1 MNRQEQ
7 KMERKTSMPLQNN
20 EASCSCCDES
30 SMADIMAINNQ
41 SKAKKNKIPK
51 QESASCDCCAESS
64 MSDILALNSTSYAHK
79 KVIRNTHHD
88 HDHAHDDHD
97 DDDHGHSHDEDANIR
112 PLAIS
117 LLLFVLATII
127 KSQSITIAGVES
139 ELSSMIL
146 YLIAWIVA
154 GHETILMAF
163 KNILRGRLFDEGFLM
178 TIATFGAIAIR
189 EYPEAAA
196 VMIFYQAGEYLQGL
210 AVGRSKKSIAEM
222 MNIRPD
228 FANLVQ
234 ADGSVIV
241 VDPEEL
247 AVGDIIQIKAGEKIP
262 VDATIIEGYTSVD
275 NKALTGESI
284 PVELVEGQ
292 DILSGAINITGL
304 VKARV
309 NKVFAESTVSK
320 ILELVQNASA
330 KKSNQEKF
338 ITRFSKVYT
347 PIVVL
352 LAVLLAV
359 IPPLALGDP
368 FVKWFERALIF
379 LVISCPCALV
389 ISVPLSFFAGIGGAS
404 KRGILFKGSSYIEI
418 LSQAKVIMFDK
429 TGTITKGEFEVSKI
443 ITFNGASREEV
454 LELAALAENSSNHPI
469 AKSIVQEYKKET
481 KNSVETSRIKAVD
494 EKSGFGIIA
503 TIDESQIL
511 AGNAKLM
518 RENQISGEFDY
529 DGTSVYIAKDHK
541 LQGVIII
548 EDQIKADSVKAIQD
562 LNKRGIETIML
573 TGDNQQVA
581 NKIAK
586 EVGVKEVYAE
596 LLPQNKVEKIE
607 EELHK
612 YEGTK
617 NKKVAFVGDGIN
629 DAPVLARADVGIAM
643 GGVGSDAAIEA
654 ADIVLMTDELSKID
668 EAIKISNK
676 TMKTAKQNITFAL
689 GIKIIVMLLGTVGM
703 ANMWMAVFA
712 DVGVALIAVANS
724 MRVLNTDNL

>member
-1 MNRQEQ
+1 
-7 KMERKTSMPLQNN
+7 MENKKAILTPKESD
-20 EASCSCCDES
+20 STCSCCSES
-30 SMADIMAINNQ
+30 SMADI
-41 SKAKKNKIPK
+41 
-51 QESASCDCCAESS
+51 
-64 MSDILALNSTSYAHK
+64 LALNNKPKAEQVHTEDCHHEHSKEAHHSH
-79 KVIRNTHHD
+79 NHTHNHNDHARGGHDAHD
-88 HDHAHDDHD
+88 HDHT
-97 DDDHGHSHDEDANIR
+97 HSHDGDADIK

-117 LLLFVLATII
+117 FGLFILATLLRREII
-127 KSQSITIAGVES
+127 MIAG
-139 ELSSMIL
+139 LSAGLSGMIL
-146 YLIAWIVA
+146 YLAAWIIA
-154 GHETILMAF
+154 GHETIVGAF
-163 KNILRGRLFDEGFLM
+163 RNIRRGQLFDEGFLM

-234 ADGSVIV
+234 SDGSVV
-241 VDPEEL
+241 VVSPEVL
-247 AVGDIIQIKAGEKIP
+247 QVGDIIQIKAGEKIP
-262 VDATIIEGYTSVD
+262 VDATIIEGFTTVD

-284 PVELVEGQ
+284 PVELAEGQ

-347 PIVVL
+347 PIVVA
-352 LAVLLAV
+352 LAVVVAI
-359 IPPLALGDP
+359 IPPLAMGEP

-418 LSQAKVIMFDK
+418 LSQTKAIMFDK
-429 TGTITKGEFEVSKI
+429 TGTITKGQFEVSEVV
-443 ITFNGASREEV
+443 TFSGTAKEDV
-454 LELAALAENSSNHPI
+454 LELAAYAEHSSNHPI
-469 AKSIVQEYKKET
+469 AKSIVSAYKKES
-481 KNSVETSRIKAVD
+481 KKSIESSRIKSVG

-503 TIDESQIL
+503 RIDDADVL

-518 RENQISGEFDY
+518 RENNIAGEFNQE
-529 DGTSVYIAKDHK
+529 GTAVYIAKNGK

-548 EDQIKADSVKAIQD
+548 EDQIKSDSVKAIED
-562 LNKRGIETIML
+562 LNKRGIQTVML
-573 TGDNQQVA
+573 TGDNTQAA
-581 NKIAK
+581 NKIARA
-586 EVGVKEVYAE
+586 VGVKEVFAE
-596 LLPQNKVEKIE
+596 LLPQDKVEKVE
-607 EELHK
+607 YELQK

-617 NKKVAFVGDGIN
+617 NQKVAFVGDGIN
-629 DAPVLARADVGIAM
+629 DAPVLARADIGIAM

-668 EAIKISNK
+668 EAIKISHK
-676 TMKTAKQNITFAL
+676 TMQTAKQNIAFAL
-689 GIKIIVMLLGTVGM
+689 GIKIIVMLLGMVGI

-724 MRVLNTDNL
+724 MRVLNTENM

>member
-1 MNRQEQ
+1 
-7 KMERKTSMPLQNN
+7 MENKKAILTPKESD
-20 EASCSCCDES
+20 STCSCCSES
-30 SMADIMAINNQ
+30 SMADI
-41 SKAKKNKIPK
+41 
-51 QESASCDCCAESS
+51 
-64 MSDILALNSTSYAHK
+64 LALNNKPKAEQVHTEDCHHEHSQEAHHSH
-79 KVIRNTHHD
+79 NHTHNHNDHARGGHDAHD
-88 HDHAHDDHD
+88 HDHT
-97 DDDHGHSHDEDANIR
+97 HSHDGDADIK

-117 LLLFVLATII
+117 FGLFILATLLRREII
-127 KSQSITIAGVES
+127 MIAGLS
-139 ELSSMIL
+139 AGLSSMIL
-146 YLIAWIVA
+146 YLAAWIIA
-154 GHETILMAF
+154 GHETIVGAF
-163 KNILRGRLFDEGFLM
+163 RNIRRGQLFDEGFLM

-234 ADGSVIV
+234 SDGSVV
-241 VDPEEL
+241 VVSPEAL
-247 AVGDIIQIKAGEKIP
+247 QVGDIIQIKAGEKIP
-262 VDATIIEGYTSVD
+262 VDATIIEGFTTVD

-284 PVELVEGQ
+284 PVELAEGQ

-347 PIVVL
+347 PIVVA
-352 LAVLLAV
+352 LAVLVAI
-359 IPPLALGDP
+359 IPPLAMGEP

-418 LSQAKVIMFDK
+418 LSQTKAIMFDK
-429 TGTITKGEFEVSKI
+429 TGTITKGQFEVSEVV
-443 ITFNGASREEV
+443 TFSGTAKEDV
-454 LELAALAENSSNHPI
+454 LELAAYAEHSSNHPI
-469 AKSIVQEYKKET
+469 AKSIVSAYKKES
-481 KNSVETSRIKAVD
+481 KKSIESSRIKSVG

-503 TIDESQIL
+503 RIDDADVL

-518 RENQISGEFDY
+518 RENNIAGEFNQE
-529 DGTSVYIAKDHK
+529 GTAVYIAKNGK

-548 EDQIKADSVKAIQD
+548 EDQIKSDSVKAIED
-562 LNKRGIETIML
+562 LNKRGIQTVML
-573 TGDNQQVA
+573 TGDNTQAA
-581 NKIAK
+581 NKIARA
-586 EVGVKEVYAE
+586 VGVKEVFAE
-596 LLPQNKVEKIE
+596 LLPQDKVEKVE
-607 EELHK
+607 YELQK

-617 NKKVAFVGDGIN
+617 NQKVAFVGDGIN
-629 DAPVLARADVGIAM
+629 DAPVLARADIGIAM

-668 EAIKISNK
+668 EAIKISHK
-676 TMKTAKQNITFAL
+676 TMQTAKQNIAFAL
-689 GIKIIVMLLGTVGM
+689 GIKIIVMLLGMVGI

-724 MRVLNTDNL
+724 MRVLNTENM

>member
-1 MNRQEQ
+1 
-7 KMERKTSMPLQNN
+7 MENKKAILTPKESD
-20 EASCSCCDES
+20 STCSCCSES
-30 SMADIMAINNQ
+30 SMADI
-41 SKAKKNKIPK
+41 
-51 QESASCDCCAESS
+51 
-64 MSDILALNSTSYAHK
+64 LALNNKPKAEQVHTEDCHHEHSQEAHHSH
-79 KVIRNTHHD
+79 NHTHNHNDHARGGHDAHD
-88 HDHAHDDHD
+88 HNHT
-97 DDDHGHSHDEDANIR
+97 HSHDGDADIK
-112 PLAIS
+112 PLAFS
-117 LLLFVLATII
+117 FGLFILATLLRREII
-127 KSQSITIAGVES
+127 MIAGLS
-139 ELSSMIL
+139 AGLSSMIL
-146 YLIAWIVA
+146 YLAAWIIA
-154 GHETILMAF
+154 GHETIVGAF
-163 KNILRGRLFDEGFLM
+163 RNIRRGQLFDEGFLM

-234 ADGSVIV
+234 SDGSVV
-241 VDPEEL
+241 VVSPEVL
-247 AVGDIIQIKAGEKIP
+247 QVGDIIQIKAGEKIP
-262 VDATIIEGYTSVD
+262 VDATIIEGFTTVD

-284 PVELVEGQ
+284 PVELAEGQ

-347 PIVVL
+347 PIVVA
-352 LAVLLAV
+352 LAVLVAI
-359 IPPLALGDP
+359 IPPLAMGEP

-418 LSQAKVIMFDK
+418 LSQTKAIMFDK
-429 TGTITKGEFEVSKI
+429 TGTITKGQFEVSEVV
-443 ITFNGASREEV
+443 TFSGTAKEDV
-454 LELAALAENSSNHPI
+454 LELAAYAEHSSNHPI
-469 AKSIVQEYKKET
+469 AKSIVSAYKKES
-481 KNSVETSRIKAVD
+481 KKSIESSRIKSVG

-503 TIDESQIL
+503 RIDDADVL

-518 RENQISGEFDY
+518 RENNIAGEFNQE
-529 DGTSVYIAKDHK
+529 GTAVYIAKNGK

-548 EDQIKADSVKAIQD
+548 EDQIKSDSVKAIED
-562 LNKRGIETIML
+562 LNKRGIQTVML
-573 TGDNQQVA
+573 TGDNTQAA
-581 NKIAK
+581 NKIARA
-586 EVGVKEVYAE
+586 VGVKEVFAE
-596 LLPQNKVEKIE
+596 LLPQDKVEKVE
-607 EELHK
+607 YELQK

-617 NKKVAFVGDGIN
+617 NQKVAFVGDGIN
-629 DAPVLARADVGIAM
+629 DAPVLARADIGIAM

-668 EAIKISNK
+668 EAIKISHK
-676 TMKTAKQNITFAL
+676 TMQTAKQNIAFAL
-689 GIKIIVMLLGTVGM
+689 GIKIIVMLLGMVGI

-724 MRVLNTDNL
+724 MRVLNTENM